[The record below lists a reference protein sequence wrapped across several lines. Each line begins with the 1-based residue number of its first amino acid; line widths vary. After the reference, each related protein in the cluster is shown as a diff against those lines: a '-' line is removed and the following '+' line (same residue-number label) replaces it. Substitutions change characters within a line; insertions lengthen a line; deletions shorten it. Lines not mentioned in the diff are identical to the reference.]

1 LRMALRGNSILAHKK
16 RRLTAECMVP
26 ETVASIVSAHR
37 AGTVTPEQTVA
48 RSFERIRAHGDA
60 AIFISLREQGE
71 ALAEARR
78 LAANGPVGRP
88 LYGVPVAVKDN
99 IDVAGLPTTA
109 ACPAFAYHPLKDAT
123 GVARLR
129 QAGAVIIG
137 KTNLDQF
144 ATGLVGVRS
153 PYGAPRNLFDPK
165 LIPGGSSSGSAIAVA
180 AGLVPLA
187 LGTDT
192 AGSGRVPAAFN
203 NIIGLKP
210 SVGLVPTA
218 GVVPACRTLD
228 CVSVFALT
236 VDDAWTAL
244 AAMAGYD
251 RTDPFSRDLPVGTLG
266 SMPKGARIGVPKP
279 GQRVLFGDR
288 EQTSAYEHALARFA
302 RLGVAIVEIDM
313 EPFYEAARLLYEGP
327 WLAERYITVRA
338 LIASSPESIHPV
350 TREIILAGARPSAI
364 DTFAALHRLAELRRV
379 CDHIFDAM
387 DVLVL
392 PTTPTVYTVAQ
403 VNADPI
409 ELNSRLGIYTNFV
422 NLLDLCGLAVP
433 ASLRSDGVPFGVTL
447 LAPAGNDAFLAALGR
462 VFHADTALPLG
473 AIGEK
478 QSPLPTLPAE
488 PHRDEIAIAVV
499 GAHLSGMPLND
510 ELRML
515 GARLLGPAATASNYR
530 LYLLESDPPRPG
542 LVRVAA
548 RGKAIEVEVWA
559 LPIESFGR
567 LVAKVPPPLSIG
579 TVLLAGGRP
588 VKGFLCEQHV
598 VKAAQDISHCGGW
611 RSYLAH
617 TASAAV
623 SIVRKRPP
631 SPRKAV
637 KKMGARSL
645 PRRVRK
651 VRRARAKP

>member
-1 LRMALRGNSILAHKK
+1 MILRGKSILAHKK
-16 RRLTAECMVP
+16 LRVTAECMVA

-48 RSFERIRAHGDA
+48 RSFARIRGHGDG
-60 AIFISLREQGE
+60 AIFISLREEGE

-78 LAANGPVGRP
+78 LAADGPIGRS
-88 LYGVPVAVKDN
+88 LYGVPVAIKDN

-109 ACPAFAYHPLKDAT
+109 ACPAFAYQPPRDAT
-123 GVARLR
+123 AVARLR

-153 PYGAPRNLFDPK
+153 PYGIPGNLFDPK

-192 AGSGRVPAAFN
+192 AGSGRVPAALS
-203 NIIGLKP
+203 NIVGLKP
-210 SVGLVPTA
+210 SVGLVSTT

-228 CVSVFALT
+228 CISVFALT

-244 AAMAGYD
+244 TAIAGHD
-251 RTDPFSRDLPVGTLG
+251 RTDPFSRVLSVGTVG
-266 SMPKGARIGVPKP
+266 IMPKGARIGVPKP
-279 GQRVLFGDR
+279 GQCLLFGDR
-288 EQTSAYEHALARFA
+288 DQALAYEHALARFA
-302 RLGVAIVEIDM
+302 HLGVTVVEIDM
-313 EPFYEAARLLYEGP
+313 EPFYEVARLLYDGP

-364 DTFAALHRLAELRRV
+364 DTFAALYRLAELRRV
-379 CDHIFDAM
+379 CDYVFDAM
-387 DVLVL
+387 DALVL
-392 PTTPTVYTVAQ
+392 PTIPTVYTIAQ

-409 ELNSRLGIYTNFV
+409 QLNSRLGTYTNFV

-478 QSPLPTLPAE
+478 QSRLPTLPAE
-488 PHRDEIAIAVV
+488 PNRSEIAIAVV
-499 GAHLSGMPLND
+499 GAHLLGMPLND
-510 ELRML
+510 ELRTL
-515 GARLLGPAATASNYR
+515 GARLLGPAATASDYR

-579 TVLLAGGRP
+579 TVLLADGRA
-588 VKGFLCEQHV
+588 VKGFLCEQHA

-611 RSYLAH
+611 RSYLAQ
-617 TASAAV
+617 TAPAAAITARKQPAAARKPGKKV
-623 SIVRKRPP
+623 S
-631 SPRKAV
+631 
-637 KKMGARSL
+637 ARSL

>member
-1 LRMALRGNSILAHKK
+1 
-16 RRLTAECMVP
+16 MVA
-26 ETVASIVSAHR
+26 ETVASIVGAHR
-37 AGTVTPEQTVA
+37 AGAVTPEQTVA
-48 RSFERIRAHGDA
+48 RSFARIRAHGDG
-60 AIFISLREQGE
+60 AIFISLREEGE
-71 ALAEARR
+71 ALAEARSL
-78 LAANGPVGRP
+78 LADGPVGRS

-109 ACPAFAYHPLKDAT
+109 ACAAFAYQPSKDAT
-123 GVARLR
+123 AVARLR

-153 PYGAPRNLFDPK
+153 PYGIPGNLFDSK

-192 AGSGRVPAAFN
+192 AGSGRVPAALS
-203 NIIGLKP
+203 NIVGLKP
-210 SVGLVPTA
+210 SVGLVSTT

-244 AAMAGYD
+244 AAIAGHD
-251 RTDPFSRDLPVGTLG
+251 RTDPFSRAVPVGTVG
-266 SMPKGARIGVPKP
+266 SMPKGARVGVPKP
-279 GQRVLFGDR
+279 GQCLLFGDR
-288 EQTSAYEHALARFA
+288 EQASAYEQALARFA
-302 RLGVAIVEIDM
+302 RLGVTVVEIDM
-313 EPFYEAARLLYEGP
+313 EPFYEVARLLYEGP
-327 WLAERYITVRA
+327 WLAERYITARA

-350 TREIILAGARPSAI
+350 TREIILAGVRPSAI
-364 DTFAALHRLAELRRV
+364 DTFEALYRLAELRRV
-379 CDHIFDAM
+379 CDYAFDAAE
-387 DVLVL
+387 VLAL
-392 PTTPTVYTVAQ
+392 PTIPTVYTVAQ

-409 ELNSRLGIYTNFV
+409 KLNSRLGTYTNFV

-462 VFHADTALPLG
+462 VFHADTNLPLG

-478 QSPLPTLPAE
+478 QSHLPTLPPE
-488 PHRDEIAIAVV
+488 PDRSEIAIAVV
-499 GAHLSGMPLND
+499 GAHLLGMPLNG
-510 ELRML
+510 ELRAL
-515 GARLLGPAATASNYR
+515 GARLLGTAATASNYR

-542 LVRVAA
+542 LVRVAS

-559 LPIESFGR
+559 LPIESFGQF
-567 LVAKVPPPLSIG
+567 VAKVPPPFSIG
-579 TVLLAGGRP
+579 TLLLEDGRA
-588 VKGFLCEQHV
+588 VKGFLCEQHA

-611 RSYLAH
+611 RSYLAK
-617 TASAAV
+617 TAPPAA
-623 SIVRKRPP
+623 ITVRKRPAA
-631 SPRKAV
+631 PRKAG
-637 KKMGARSL
+637 KKVSARSL
-645 PRRVRK
+645 RRRVRK
-651 VRRARAKP
+651 VRGARAK

>member
-1 LRMALRGNSILAHKK
+1 MILRGTSILAHKE
-16 RRLTAECMVP
+16 RRVTAECMVP
-26 ETVASIVSAHR
+26 ETVASIVGAHR
-37 AGTVTPEQTVA
+37 AATVTPEQTVA
-48 RSFERIRAHGDA
+48 RTFARIRAHGDA
-60 AIFISLREQGE
+60 AIFISLRDEGE

-78 LAANGPVGRP
+78 LATDGPLGRP
-88 LYGVPVAVKDN
+88 LYGVPIAVKDN

-109 ACPAFAYHPLKDAT
+109 ACPAFAYRPLKDAT
-123 GVARLR
+123 AVARLR

-153 PYGAPRNLFDPK
+153 PYGAPRNLFDPR

-192 AGSGRVPAAFN
+192 AGSGRVPAALN
-203 NIIGLKP
+203 NIVGLKP
-210 SVGLVPTA
+210 SVGLVSTA

-244 AAMAGYD
+244 AAIAGHD
-251 RTDPFSRDLPVGTLG
+251 RTDPFSRVLPVGTLG
-266 SMPKGARIGVPKP
+266 SMPKGARIGIPKP
-279 GQRVLFGDR
+279 GQRVLFGDHL
-288 EQTSAYEHALARFA
+288 QASAYEHALERFA
-302 RLGVAIVEIDM
+302 GFGLTVVEIDM
-313 EPFYEAARLLYEGP
+313 EPFYEVARLLYEGP
-327 WLAERYITVRA
+327 WLAERYITTRA
-338 LIASSPESIHPV
+338 LIASSPESIYPV

-364 DTFAALHRLAELRRV
+364 DAFAALYRLAELRRV
-379 CDHIFDAM
+379 CDDIFHAM

-392 PTTPTVYTVAQ
+392 PTIPTVYTVAQ

-409 ELNSRLGIYTNFV
+409 QLNSRLGIYTNFV

-433 ASLRSDGVPFGVTL
+433 ASFRSDGVPFGVTL

-462 VFHADTALPLG
+462 AFHADTALPLG

-478 QSPLPTLPAE
+478 QCDLPTLSAE
-488 PHRDEIAIAVV
+488 PNRGEIAIAVV
-499 GAHLSGMPLND
+499 GAHLSGMPLNA
-510 ELRML
+510 ELRTL
-515 GARLLGPAATASNYR
+515 GARLLGPAATASDYR

-548 RGKAIEVEVWA
+548 RGKVIEVEVWA

-579 TVLLAGGRP
+579 TVLLADGRP
-588 VKGFLCEQHV
+588 VKGFLCEQHA
-598 VKAAQDISHCGGW
+598 VKAAHDISHCGGW
-611 RSYLAH
+611 RNYLAQ
-617 TASAAV
+617 TASAAAITV
-623 SIVRKRPP
+623 QKRPA
-631 SPRKAV
+631 SPREAG
-637 KKMGARSL
+637 KKVGARLLS
-645 PRRVRK
+645 RRVGK